1 MFKRI
6 IMLLVVVALP
16 VALSAQ
22 ESPLSIVAKVLSL
35 SDAQT
40 QALGNLMQTR
50 AEAIRPLAE
59 QAQARQQ
66 TLAQQ
71 LQSSDPDPQTVGG
84 LVIEITHIQQQIQ
97 QAVMA
102 TNQQFAM
109 VLTPDQSARLEQI
122 RSVAPVC
129 DVIPAFKAV
138 GLL

>member
-6 IMLLVVVALP
+6 IMLLVAVTLP
-16 VALSAQ
+16 VALAAQ
-22 ESPLSIVAKVLSL
+22 ESPLTVVAKVLSL
-35 SDAQT
+35 SDEQT
-40 QALGNLMQTR
+40 QTLGNIVQAR
-50 AEAIRPLAE
+50 SEAIRPLAE

-66 TLAQQ
+66 ALARQ
-71 LQSSDPDPQTVGG
+71 LQSSNPDPQTVGG
-84 LVIEITHIQQQIQ
+84 LVIEITRIQQQIQ
-97 QAVMA
+97 QAVAA

-129 DVIPAFKAV
+129 DVIPAFKAI